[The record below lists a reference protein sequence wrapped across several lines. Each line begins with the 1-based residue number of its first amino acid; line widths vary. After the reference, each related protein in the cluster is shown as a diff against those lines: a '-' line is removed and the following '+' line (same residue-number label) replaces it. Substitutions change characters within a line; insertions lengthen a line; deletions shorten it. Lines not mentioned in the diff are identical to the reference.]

1 MQMHGGSITQ
11 CVVVSIGQT
20 AYVYSVLRSF
30 LSVSRCQ
37 MCAVWPGLAIRP
49 VMPKPPLREHRF
61 RPLHCVLCIC
71 VYVSMCA
78 GILIQAPPPRE
89 GFIFFT
95 TRYTINLIGSPGALS

>member
-71 VYVSMCA
+71 VYVRRHSHSSA
-78 GILIQAPPPRE
+78 ASKRGIH
-89 GFIFFT
+89 FFYDT
-95 TRYTINLIGSPGALS
+95 LHDKLDR